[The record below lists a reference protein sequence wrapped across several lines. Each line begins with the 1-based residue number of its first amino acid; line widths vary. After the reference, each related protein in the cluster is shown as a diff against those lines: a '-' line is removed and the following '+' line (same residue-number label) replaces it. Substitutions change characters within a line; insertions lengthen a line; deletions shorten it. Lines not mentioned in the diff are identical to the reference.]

1 MKKLKDF
8 YKSHR
13 VGASVGKT
21 LLWIWVREDLP
32 QMKGDLGV
40 DLAGGSMLTKRFFS
54 TKKYISVDIDKKKLD
69 LGRGRN
75 LDAGTLNIKIQDFL
89 KDEKKAA
96 PDVLV
101 CLQTMGTNKFFEHEE
116 TVDTVDAMCKS
127 LKAGGGMVFNVG
139 SKSVDLNAIE
149 IRLSALLA
157 GKFKSVKIKH
167 YGAMHITQEKRLPG
181 PVILILAYS
190 MNAFPPLRTLFGFK
204 RKKIYYCCN
213 GKLDVDSS
221 RAES

>member
-1 MKKLKDF
+1 MLKKLKDF

-32 QMKGDLGV
+32 KMKGDLGV

-101 CLQTMGTNKFFEHEE
+101 CLQTMGTNNFFEHEE

-127 LKAGGGMVFNVG
+127 LKVEGG
-139 SKSVDLNAIE
+139 D
-149 IRLSALLA
+149 
-157 GKFKSVKIKH
+157 
-167 YGAMHITQEKRLPG
+167 
-181 PVILILAYS
+181 
-190 MNAFPPLRTLFGFK
+190 GF
-204 RKKIYYCCN
+204 
-213 GKLDVDSS
+213 
-221 RAES
+221 